1 MGENRQLTAEVFID
15 TGKDF
20 RPEDSL
26 TVPYTCAL
34 GETVALEFDLSGFEH
49 TCGFRFD
56 PLLEDSS
63 MVRLQE
69 ISLTYEDG
77 ETKNIDFSRIK
88 TNSDVDFE
96 PVFVYLHKDPKFFVD
111 EALCLK
117 LTGARVRF
125 QVLELG
131 LAEKEYWQEIKKH
144 SVSEKEKEQLLGK
157 LDRGEIDFALVEGF
171 FEKRDYDFRLF
182 RREKYLGVC
191 APGFIP
197 PRETPLGFQELF
209 PATLITREPGSGT
222 REVLERALSEKGWG
236 IGDFSNVVEISNMGA
251 IKMMAQGGGGIAF
264 LYEAAVLRELEEGVL
279 VPVCLEDF
287 PKYHD
292 FTFIWRKNSL
302 FAGQYMELLDEMER
316 VQLQRE

>member
-1 MGENRQLTAEVFID
+1 MALRRTFVEGKTGRRQLIFGVTMTIGEYVI
-15 TGKDF
+15 GKYLASYI
-20 RPEDSL
+20 RRHPE
-26 TVPYTCAL
+26 TRIR
-34 GETVALEFDLSGFEH
+34 LSIANTE
-49 TCGFRFD
+49 
-56 PLLEDSS
+56 E
-63 MVRLQE
+63 
-69 ISLTYEDG
+69 
-77 ETKNIDFSRIK
+77 
-88 TNSDVDFE
+88 
-96 PVFVYLHKDPKFFVD
+96 
-111 EALCLK
+111 
-117 LTGARVRF
+117 
-125 QVLELG
+125 
-131 LAEKEYWQEIKKH
+131 
-144 SVSEKEKEQLLGK
+144 LLGK

>member
-1 MGENRQLTAEVFID
+1 ML
-15 TGKDF
+15 DF
-20 RPEDSL
+20 RMDTFLAVCRHMNFTKAARELHITQPAVTQHIHFIEKEYGVQLFSFQ
-26 TVPYTCAL
+26 
-34 GETVALEFDLSGFEH
+34 GK
-49 TCGFRFD
+49 R
-56 PLLEDSS
+56 
-63 MVRLQE
+63 
-69 ISLTYEDG
+69 ISLTPEGRRLLGAVTTMKHDDMALRRTFDEGKTGRRQLIFGVTMTIG
-77 ETKNIDFSRIK
+77 EYVIGKYLASYIRRHPETRIRLSIAN
-88 TNSDVDFE
+88 TE
-96 PVFVYLHKDPKFFVD
+96 
-111 EALCLK
+111 E
-117 LTGARVRF
+117 
-125 QVLELG
+125 
-131 LAEKEYWQEIKKH
+131 
-144 SVSEKEKEQLLGK
+144 LLGK
-157 LDRGEIDFALVEGF
+157 LDRGEIDFAIVEGF

-197 PRETPLGFQELF
+197 PRETPLRFQELF